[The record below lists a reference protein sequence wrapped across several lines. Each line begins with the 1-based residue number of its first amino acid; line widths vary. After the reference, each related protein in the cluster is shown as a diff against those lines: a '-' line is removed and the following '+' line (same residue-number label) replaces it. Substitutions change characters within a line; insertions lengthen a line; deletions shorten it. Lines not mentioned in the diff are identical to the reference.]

1 MRNCGCCKFK
11 ELSPAEFPCCDCGAG
26 NHWEAEEEEEVKLCV
41 NCIFRDRE
49 ISEEP
54 CASCT
59 TYKNWQSDTKI
70 RCGTCQFMDKG
81 INEDPCDSC
90 GGGNNWLPKKEESE
104 PEPVDIS
111 EMKVVN
117 LDDGFSVLYG
127 YGGMKILQ
135 QGTVLTDIYNPAIR
149 AVLYKLIKKL
159 EEEK

>member
-11 ELSPAEFPCCDCGAG
+11 ELSPAEFPCCDCGAS
-26 NHWEAEEEEEVKLCV
+26 NHWEAEEEAKKMRLEKDCDHCKHSDVA
-41 NCIFRDRE
+41 
-49 ISEEP
+49 SYEEP
-54 CASCT
+54 CINCCNPID
-59 TYKNWQSDTKI
+59 NWVDIDQPELA
-70 RCGTCQFMDKG
+70 
-81 INEDPCDSC
+81 EDP
-90 GGGNNWLPKKEESE
+90 E